1 MKPELRSL
9 IPKLNRYLLLLLV
22 FICSLSV
29 FLLLYP
35 ISSKSPQS
43 DLDNKATLPGVRDS
57 ESDPNDETQS
67 DTTETAFSGYIITLD
82 AGHGGYDPGKIGIN
96 DSKEKDIN
104 LQIASYL
111 QEILDSLGFEVYM
124 TRTDDSSLNTETA
137 ESLKTSDLN
146 HRIEIVASHNSDFLS
161 VSIRTAFL
169 ILPYM
174 ELRFFTMRILQTV
187 NSLQNQ
193 SRPRSMRS
201 SILIMSVRSK
211 VIWTI
216 LF

>member
-1 MKPELRSL
+1 M
-9 IPKLNRYLLLLLV
+9 
-22 FICSLSV
+22 
-29 FLLLYP
+29 LLYP

-43 DLDNKATLPGVRDS
+43 DLDNKATLPGVRDP

-67 DTTETAFSGYIITLD
+67 DTTETAFSGYTITLD

-111 QEILDSLGFEVYM
+111 QELLDSLGFEVYM

-146 HRIEIVASHNSDFLS
+146 HRIEIVAVRHGARHGTQQL
-161 VSIRTAFL
+161 
-169 ILPYM
+169 
-174 ELRFFTMRILQTV
+174 LRGGRRQHRGH
-187 NSLQNQ
+187 Q
-193 SRPRSMRS
+193 R
-201 SILIMSVRSK
+201 VRVRVRVPGGARHHPCRGYRVPHPHALK
-211 VIWTI
+211 GA
-216 LF
+216 

>member
-1 MKPELRSL
+1 M
-9 IPKLNRYLLLLLV
+9 
-22 FICSLSV
+22 
-29 FLLLYP
+29 
-35 ISSKSPQS
+35 
-43 DLDNKATLPGVRDS
+43 DNKATRRGVRDP

-67 DTTETAFSGYIITLD
+67 DTTETAFSGYTITLD

-111 QEILDSLGFEVYM
+111 QELLDSLGFEVYM

-146 HRIEIVASHNSDFLS
+146 HRIEIVTSHNSDFFIRLS
-161 VSIRTAFL
+161 IEQLL

-174 ELRFFTMRILQTV
+174 ELRFLLCNI
-187 NSLQNQ
+187 SDG
-193 SRPRSMRS
+193 
-201 SILIMSVRSK
+201 
-211 VIWTI
+211 TI
-216 LF
+216 FLTFFCYLNAV